1 MTWTRAECDLLR
13 DLYGQGKTAEY
24 IAIQLV
30 KSAQAVR
37 QKASRL
43 GLKRSAIPRIVDPSQ
58 TGDSDRCTLS
68 SPLCVVDIA
77 SRIAK
82 LLKNEISEEVGI
94 RRLTD
99 SELLGYCNSLE
110 GLQTFLRD
118 LCRVDLQDYQLTI
131 AERLLGSRPLVCV
144 TGRQVGK
151 DFTIACFSLW
161 ESITRANSKTL
172 VVSAAQRQSDL
183 LNDRILA
190 FIAGND
196 QLYASVEKSGREQ
209 LVFKN
214 HSSIWFLPGTGLVR
228 GFSEATR
235 AFFNEARDLPE
246 WVYDSITPALSR
258 RNGQLAVFS
267 TPLGCTGR
275 LWDLWSSPLYEKI
288 QIRSDQNKYLDR
300 AFLETERDRMSGES
314 YRCEYEGAFIAGQ
327 TTFYDSTSIQRAC
340 QDYPLL
346 LQPEEGWRYSIGCDW
361 ARTVDSSVIIVLGG
375 FDPNKTRSIGQP
387 QTIGGTEGA
396 FHAVP
401 VKKAE
406 PGVVKAISQELKVQ
420 YIRIFENTS
429 FDDQLLAIKHV
440 IDVFRPFRLVSEAN
454 GLGLMPT
461 ETLKKQYGQL
471 IEAFQT
477 NSTSKLEICNLLRSR
492 LERGEIVI
500 PAESTRLR
508 HELEMYEYQVLASSV
523 RLGGPQGTH
532 DDTVI
537 ALCLAN
543 WAFTHKGPDSARF
556 QVIHTGRVRY

>member
-1 MTWTRAECDLLR
+1 MTWTRAQCDLLR
-13 DLYGQGKTAEY
+13 DLHAQGKTAEY
-24 IAIQLV
+24 IALQLK
-30 KSAQAVR
+30 KSAPAVR
-37 QKASRL
+37 MKAFRL
-43 GLKRSAIPRIVDPSQ
+43 GLHRSIGDGAIDPASARNLREKHKRAFN
-58 TGDSDRCTLS
+58 TEN
-68 SPLCVVDIA
+68 IA
-77 SRIAK
+77 GRIAA
-82 LLKNEISEEVGI
+82 LLNNEISEEIGI

-99 SELLGYCNSLE
+99 EELLAYTNGSE
-110 GLQTFLRD
+110 GLGLFLRD
-118 LCRVDLQDYQLTI
+118 LCGVELQDYQVQI
-131 AERLLGSRPLVCV
+131 CERLMGPRPLVCIK
-144 TGRQVGK
+144 GRQIGA
-151 DFTIACFSLW
+151 DYTIACFTLW
-161 ESITRANSKTL
+161 ESIVKPNSRIL

-196 QLYASVEKSGREQ
+196 QLYASVQKSGREE
-209 LVFKN
+209 LRFKN
-214 HSSIWFLPGTGLVR
+214 GSGIWFLPSTGVIR
-228 GFSEATR
+228 GFTEVTR
-235 AFFNEARDLPE
+235 VFFNEARDIPE
-246 WVYDSITPALSR
+246 SAYDAVTPMLSR
-258 RNGQLAVFS
+258 RNGSLAVFS
-267 TPLGCTGR
+267 TPLGCAGR
-275 LWDLWSSPLYEKI
+275 LWELWNSPLYEKV
-288 QIRSDQNKYLDR
+288 QVRSDQNRYLEKT
-300 AFLETERDRMSGES
+300 FLEAERERMSNES
-314 YRCEYEGAFIAGQ
+314 FRCEYGGEFLSGQ
-327 TTFYDSTSIQRAC
+327 TTFFDGASVQRAC

-361 ARTVDSSVIIVLGG
+361 ARTVDSSVIVVLGG
-375 FDPNKTRSIGQP
+375 FDPNKVRSVGQA
-387 QTIGGTEGA
+387 QTIGRTEDA

-406 PGVVKAISQELKVQ
+406 PGVVNAISQELKVQ

-500 PAESTRLR
+500 PAEPTRLR

-537 ALCLAN
+537 AACLAN
-543 WAFTHKGPDSARF
+543 WAFEAPKGPDSARF
-556 QVIHTGRVRY
+556 QVVHTGRVRY